1 MSELATSEP
10 ETVSQDTP
18 SSATTATESRI
29 SEKDMDKLADKVSE
43 AATPKSEAD
52 RAEKEASELHAAQIK
67 AFRRAKDGRDRD
79 DGGKFAG
86 AKTAADSEK
95 DAAKALTPDSAAKA
109 EKTPEKAET
118 KDQKPTEGAKSHE
131 ASLEK
136 PAAKETKQP
145 QSWSPDKKA
154 IWDGMSPEA
163 REMVA
168 QREQD
173 AHKAISKY
181 GQFVKGFEPVARTLS
196 EYRDTFE
203 GKGLSFQEGVRQLL
217 DAQRVLDRDPVA
229 GIKALAEAYGVNLG
243 QSLSGQ
249 RDPAIHQLQ
258 AQVDKLTA
266 DLREANADRQHRAQQ
281 ESESRLSSIGKAIEK
296 FKADKPDFDDLDAD
310 IAINI
315 NRLREENPS
324 LSYEE
329 MLTQAYERAQWA
341 NPKSRQALIARQE
354 KEAAAKRVE
363 DAKKAADEAKRM
375 SAFNVN
381 SAASPAGDIDLEQL
395 QRGAYRRAV
404 NR

>member
-18 SSATTATESRI
+18 APAQTEARI
-29 SEKDMDKLADKVSE
+29 SENDMNKLADKVSE
-43 AATPKSEAD
+43 AATPKSEAE
-52 RAEKEASELHAAQIK
+52 RAEKEAADLHAQQVK
-67 AFRRAKDGRDRD
+67 AFRRAKEGREREEN
-79 DGGKFAG
+79 GKFA
-86 AKTAADSEK
+86 KPAADHEK
-95 DAAKALTPDSAAKA
+95 DAAKALTPDPAPKA
-109 EKTPEKAET
+109 EKTPEKVDT
-118 KDQKPTEGAKSHE
+118 KDQKPTEGAKAQE

-136 PAAKETKQP
+136 PAAKETKPP

-163 REMVA
+163 REVVA
-168 QREQD
+168 QREQE

-203 GKGLSFQEGVRQLL
+203 GKGLSFQEGVKQLL
-217 DAQRVLDRDPVA
+217 DAQRTLDRDPVA

-266 DLREANADRQHRAQQ
+266 DLREANAERQQRHQH
-281 ESESRLSSIGKAIEK
+281 ESETKLTSIAKAIED
-296 FKADKPDFDDLDAD
+296 FKAQPGREDFDELEAD

-315 NRLREENPS
+315 NRLRDENPS
-324 LSYEE
+324 LSHSE
-329 MLTQAYERAQWA
+329 MLAQAYERAQWA
-341 NPKSRQALIARQE
+341 NPKTRQALIARQE
-354 KEAAAKRVE
+354 QDAEAKRK
-363 DAKKAADEAKRM
+363 DAAKKAADEAQRM

-381 SAASPAGDIDLEQL
+381 SAASPAGDLDIEQL
-395 QRGAYRRAV
+395 QRAAFRRAA